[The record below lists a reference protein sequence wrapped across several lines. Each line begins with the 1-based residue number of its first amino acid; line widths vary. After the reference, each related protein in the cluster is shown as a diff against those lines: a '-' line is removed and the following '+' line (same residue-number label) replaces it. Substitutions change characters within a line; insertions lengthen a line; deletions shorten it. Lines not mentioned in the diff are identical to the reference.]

1 MFSILMFV
9 AGFLIAKAIYSRK
22 GTETAEIMTE
32 AGEIQTEPTQTERD
46 TPKASTDKELARRQ
60 RAEKKAAEDMQK
72 REQAAL
78 ALDHYTV
85 QRERLM
91 ELADAIEAELSSNL
105 ITDKRRA
112 ALLRQRI
119 TIEERLFQTDKK
131 INKAFFVVNKAA

>member
-1 MFSILMFV
+1 MFSVLMFV

-22 GTETAEIMTE
+22 NTE
-32 AGEIQTEPTQTERD
+32 AGEIQTEPTQTEQD
-46 TPKASTDKELARRQ
+46 TPRTTTDKELARRQ
-60 RAEKKAAEDMQK
+60 RAEKKAAEDTQK

-119 TIEERLFQTDKK
+119 TVEEKLYQTDRK